1 MTDTLVRKYN
11 EKFNNRQI
19 RNLSRNSKKH
29 KLYDRLQIK
38 MLLKL
43 IFFPIDSLESH
54 TKNVSNRYAYLYIR
68 PGNTKCILVFSIQ
81 IPNTT

>member
-43 IFFPIDSLESH
+43 IFFPYRQSGITH
-54 TKNVSNRYAYLYIR
+54 K
-68 PGNTKCILVFSIQ
+68 KCIQ
-81 IPNTT
+81 

>member
-1 MTDTLVRKYN
+1 MTDTLVRKHN

-43 IFFPIDSLESH
+43 IFSPYRQSGITHKKMYPIDMH
-54 TKNVSNRYAYLYIR
+54 TCTLGQETPNVY
-68 PGNTKCILVFSIQ
+68 
-81 IPNTT
+81 

>member
-1 MTDTLVRKYN
+1 MTDTLVRKHN

-38 MLLKL
+38 MILKL
-43 IFFPIDSLESH
+43 IFPPIDSLESH
-54 TKNVSNRYAYLYIR
+54 TKNVSNRYAYLYVR
-68 PGNTKCILVFSIQ
+68 PENTKCILVFSIQ